1 MLGIFRNGRGQI
13 GLSSREQRDFFCFI
27 LFLPS
32 IKEMK
37 AEGRWGLAAEHIE
50 HYKAV

>member
-1 MLGIFRNGRGQI
+1 MLGIQ
-13 GLSSREQRDFFCFI
+13 EWQRSDWLKQQGTERFFCFI

-37 AEGRWGLAAEHIE
+37 AEGRWELAAEHIE